1 MWKKAESGEIIS
13 GIDKKNVQQQKSE
26 CKSWKDKGESKNRKK
41 MAGRMGEKK
50 NSKTVQWN
58 HNRKSVERNNEN
70 KWKDVTLE
78 GSEKNEECY
87 LNGGEKK

>member
-1 MWKKAESGEIIS
+1 MYNSKRVNVKVGRTKEKAKTERKWRVEWKEK
-13 GIDKKNVQQQKSE
+13 
-26 CKSWKDKGESKNRKK
+26 
-41 MAGRMGEKK
+41 KK